1 MRTRKEIDSEYS
13 VLAQLYGDRVFKASM
28 MQAEIKEL
36 HEKLTALAKEP
47 AAPPIPEAPDPA
59 IAKVAKALA
68 EVPQTEKK
76 SS

>member
-36 HEKLTALAKEP
+36 HEKLTMLAKEP
-47 AAPPIPEAPDPA
+47 AAPPPLPEDPA